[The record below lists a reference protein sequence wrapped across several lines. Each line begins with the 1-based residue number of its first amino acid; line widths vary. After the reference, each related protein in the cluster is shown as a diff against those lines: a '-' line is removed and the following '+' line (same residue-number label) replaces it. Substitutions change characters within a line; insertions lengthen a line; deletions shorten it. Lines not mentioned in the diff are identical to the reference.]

1 MIAMD
6 DVYREYSNMIFRYLL
21 TLCGDEHLAEELTQE
36 TFYQAVRSADRY
48 DGSCKVTTWLCAIA
62 KNKWK
67 EHLRRHPST
76 VPLEESLL
84 ETDPGSP
91 RAHAGSGVTA
101 MHTGADSPA
110 TSAEDAFLTKTGE
123 IEVHK
128 AIHRLADPVREVVQ
142 LRLLGGLSFKE
153 IAEVMDHTEEWA
165 RVTYYR
171 GKLSLRKELE
181 K

>member
-48 DGSCKVTTWLCAIA
+48 DGTCKVTTWLCAIA

-84 ETDPGSP
+84 DIGSDSPGSRTGH
-91 RAHAGSGVTA
+91 RAAPPAGPGT
-101 MHTGADSPA
+101 PA
-110 TSAEDAFLTKTGE
+110 ASAEDAFLTKTGE

-142 LRLLGGLSFKE
+142 LRLLGGLSFRE
-153 IAEVMDHTEEWA
+153 IAEVMDRTEEWA

>member
-48 DGSCKVTTWLCAIA
+48 DGTCKVTTWLCAIA

-67 EHLRRHPST
+67 ELLRRRPST
-76 VPLEESLL
+76 IPLEESLL
-84 ETDPGSP
+84 KTGPGSSAEHAGPGSP
-91 RAHAGSGVTA
+91 AS
-101 MHTGADSPA
+101 
-110 TSAEDAFLTKTGE
+110 SAEDVFLSKTGE
-123 IEVHK
+123 IEIHK
-128 AIHRLADPVREVVQ
+128 AIHRLADPIREVVQ

-153 IAEVMDHTEEWA
+153 IAEVMDRTEEWA

>member
-1 MIAMD
+1 M
-6 DVYREYSNMIFRYLL
+6 
-21 TLCGDEHLAEELTQE
+21 
-36 TFYQAVRSADRY
+36 
-48 DGSCKVTTWLCAIA
+48 
-62 KNKWK
+62 
-67 EHLRRHPST
+67 
-76 VPLEESLL
+76 
-84 ETDPGSP
+84 
-91 RAHAGSGVTA
+91 
-101 MHTGADSPA
+101 
-110 TSAEDAFLTKTGE
+110 KTGE

-153 IAEVMDHTEEWA
+153 IAEVMDRTEEWA

>member
-48 DGSCKVTTWLCAIA
+48 DGTCKVTTWLCAIA

-84 ETDPGSP
+84 ETGPGV
-91 RAHAGSGVTA
+91 SG
-101 MHTGADSPA
+101 MHTGADSQA
-110 TSAEDAFLTKTGE
+110 ASAEDAFLTKTDE
-123 IEVHK
+123 IEIHT

-153 IAEVMDHTEEWA
+153 IAEVMDRTEEWA

>member
-48 DGSCKVTTWLCAIA
+48 DGTCKVTTWLCAIA

-84 ETDPGSP
+84 ETGPGV
-91 RAHAGSGVTA
+91 AG
-101 MHTGADSPA
+101 
-110 TSAEDAFLTKTGE
+110 AEDTFLSRTGE

-128 AIHRLADPVREVVQ
+128 AIHRLADPVREVIQ
-142 LRLLGGLSFKE
+142 LRLLGGLSFRE
-153 IAEVMDHTEEWA
+153 IAEVMDRTEEWA

>member
-48 DGSCKVTTWLCAIA
+48 DGTCKVTTWLCAIA

-84 ETDPGSP
+84 ETGPGSP
-91 RAHAGSGVTA
+91 EAHANPG
-101 MHTGADSPA
+101 SPA
-110 TSAEDAFLTKTGE
+110 ASAEDAFLLKTGE

-153 IAEVMDHTEEWA
+153 IAEVMDRTEEWA

>member
-48 DGSCKVTTWLCAIA
+48 DGTCKVTTWLCAIA

-76 VPLEESLL
+76 IPLEESLL
-84 ETDPGSP
+84 ETAPGSP
-91 RAHAGSGVTA
+91 ETHAGPG
-101 MHTGADSPA
+101 SPA
-110 TSAEDAFLTKTGE
+110 TSAEDAFLSKTGE
-123 IEVHK
+123 IEIHK

-153 IAEVMDHTEEWA
+153 IAEVMDRTEEWA

>member
-48 DGSCKVTTWLCAIA
+48 DGTCKVTTWLCAIA

-84 ETDPGSP
+84 ETGPGV
-91 RAHAGSGVTA
+91 AG
-101 MHTGADSPA
+101 
-110 TSAEDAFLTKTGE
+110 AEDAFLSRTGE

-142 LRLLGGLSFKE
+142 LRLLGGLSFRE
-153 IAEVMDHTEEWA
+153 IAEVMDRTEEWA